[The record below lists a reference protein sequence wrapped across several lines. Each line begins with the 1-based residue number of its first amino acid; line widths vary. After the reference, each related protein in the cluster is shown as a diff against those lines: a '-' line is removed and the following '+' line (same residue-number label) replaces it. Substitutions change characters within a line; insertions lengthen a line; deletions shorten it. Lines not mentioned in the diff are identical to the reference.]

1 MTDREPIIQVFRDLA
16 ALSTDPFTRQHYERA
31 AADLGQ
37 IPPEAWDWRLA
48 RDVLT
53 LARHFRDSE
62 RANAQ
67 AFHAM
72 REQLADT
79 WQRLQ
84 TLEALIRRTQA
95 DCGELTTAMTKLRS
109 LEQHF
114 KERMEQA
121 RGNMRQVVSQ
131 TRGGQQDLNKRFHDV
146 NTKLQRLETIGLE
159 VVEYR
164 GYLEGQIDALG
175 ERLSRLERGGESE
188 A

>member
-53 LARHFRDSE
+53 LARHFRDHQ
-62 RANAQ
+62 RATAQ
-67 AFHAM
+67 AFEGL

-84 TLEALIRRTQA
+84 TLEALIRRTEA
-95 DCGELTTAMTKLRS
+95 TCGDLGTAMTELRS
-109 LEQHF
+109 IERRLF
-114 KERMEQA
+114 ARMEDN
-121 RGNMRQVVSQ
+121 RGDMRQVVSQ
-131 TRGGQQDLNKRFHDV
+131 TRGGQKDLNRRFHDI
-146 NTKLQRLETIGLE
+146 NTKLQRLEGIGLE
-159 VVEYR
+159 AVEYR

-175 ERLSRLERGGESE
+175 ERLERLERGGEPE

>member
-48 RDVLT
+48 RNVLT
-53 LARHFRDSE
+53 LARHFRDHQ
-62 RANAQ
+62 RATAQ
-67 AFHAM
+67 AFEGL